1 MRSFFAAAIAA
12 IATAQQIG
20 TNTQEQHLSLNW
32 QNCEGNQCFNNSG
45 SVVLDGNWR
54 WLHNVGGYSN
64 CYTGN
69 AWDKSFCPDDKTC
82 AEKCAL
88 DGVDQNTWQG
98 TYGVQ
103 ANGDALK
110 LGFVTQGQYS
120 KNVGSRSFLMDGSN
134 HYKQFQLANKEFTF
148 DVDVSNLP
156 CGLNGALYFSQMPAD
171 GGLSEFPD
179 DKAGANYGV
188 GYCDAQCP
196 HDIKFINGEA
206 NADGWNPS
214 PSDPNAGMGK
224 YGSCC
229 MEFDIWE
236 ANSIS

>member
-20 TNTQEQHLSLNW
+20 KNTQEQHLSMNW
-32 QNCEGNQCFNNSG
+32 ENCESGQCFSNNG
-45 SVVLDGNWR
+45 SVVLDANWR

-69 AWDKSFCPDDKTC
+69 AWDKSYCPDDKTC
-82 AEKCAL
+82 AQKCAL

-103 ANGDALK
+103 ANGNALK

-120 KNVGSRSFLMDGSN
+120 KNVGSRSFLMDGDN
-134 HYKQFQLANKEFTF
+134 HYKQFNLANKEFTF

-156 CGLNGALYFSQMPAD
+156 CGLNGALYFS
-171 GGLSEFPD
+171 
-179 DKAGANYGV
+179 
-188 GYCDAQCP
+188 
-196 HDIKFINGEA
+196 
-206 NADGWNPS
+206 
-214 PSDPNAGMGK
+214 
-224 YGSCC
+224 
-229 MEFDIWE
+229 
-236 ANSIS
+236 